1 MLSLKSFIFSF
12 FVESFTRKQEYG
24 LTLLVST
31 DDKVNQFI
39 NNVLSQIEVSFLTA
53 GSRPSL
59 KLSDENPSSLGDC
72 REGGYFDVT

>member
-12 FVESFTRKQEYG
+12 SVESFTRKQEYG

-59 KLSDENPSSLGDC
+59 AMKNSGIIV
-72 REGGYFDVT
+72 G